1 MKLDVDR
8 LQYTKDFTRSLLT
21 FKHHIVYDPIGKRQ
35 IHLNEP
41 EPGLHLDFVGK
52 LQTDPVVCEA
62 LSKGEINPELQD
74 HDFKPEKEEM
84 SRRSLRSTSP

>member
-52 LQTDPVVCEA
+52 L
-62 LSKGEINPELQD
+62 
-74 HDFKPEKEEM
+74 
-84 SRRSLRSTSP
+84 